1 MIKTPWFS
9 GKPPGKKEKGRR
21 EGKREGGRGKREGGP
36 RKTEAS
42 ILPCPLCVSLCLSVS
57 LSVFVS
63 VSVSVFVFLYCIYIL
78 RSVSTGVI
86 ASLFFEFHVEESSE
100 PDRRRGDSPLLGAP
114 PPQGVREKRAAH
126 VPRVGAGSL
135 AIVRI
140 GRGHLDQRRRRQQIE
155 GDGNGADRQYQA
167 VGGGY
172 EREP

>member
-1 MIKTPWFS
+1 M
-9 GKPPGKKEKGRR
+9 GREKLNRPFCR
-21 EGKREGGRGKREGGP
+21 
-36 RKTEAS
+36 ALS
-42 ILPCPLCVSLCLSVS
+42 VSLSLCVSLCLSVS